1 MRMYELIEKKR
12 EGNVLTEEEI
22 QFFITGYTRGEIP
35 DYQASALLM
44 AIYFQGMTTEE
55 SAYLTMAIVDS
66 GETIDLSMID
76 GIKVDKH
83 SSGGVG
89 DSVTLIL
96 APLVASCGVKVA
108 KMSGRGLGHT
118 GGTLDKLESFTGFHI
133 EIDNQTFVNLV
144 KEHHLAVIGQSDNLV
159 PADKLLYS
167 LRDVTATVNAI
178 PLIAS
183 SIMSKKIASGA
194 DAIVLDIK
202 TGAGAF
208 MKSEQ
213 DAITL
218 AETMVAIGEQVGRKT
233 TAIISSMDEPL
244 GFAIG
249 NALEVKEAVQTLKG
263 EGPQDLT
270 ELVLE
275 LASQM
280 LVLAER
286 TDSSIEARK
295 LLEDNLYNGAAIQ
308 SLKNFIE
315 HQGGSS
321 AEIDDLNLLPQARF
335 TYDITAQESGVIK
348 QITADEIGRAAMLLG
363 AGRTKKDDTI
373 DLGVGLVLHQKVGN
387 HVQTGDVL
395 CTVHSNEKN
404 PASVLDIVQK
414 NIMIGNHA
422 TPPKL
427 IRKMI
432 QHTD

>member
-12 EGNVLTEEEI
+12 EGHVLTEEEI
-22 QFFITGYTRGEIP
+22 QFFIKGYTRGEIP

-55 SAYLTMAIVDS
+55 SAYLTMAIVNS

-118 GGTLDKLESFTGFHI
+118 GGTLDKLESFTGFHV

-144 KEHHLAVIGQSDNLV
+144 KEYHLAVIGQSDNLV

-295 LLEDNLYNGAAIQ
+295 LLENNLYNGAAIQ

-363 AGRTKKDDTI
+363 AGRATKDDTI
-373 DLGVGLVLHQKVGN
+373 DLGVGLVLHQKVGD
-387 HVQTGDVL
+387 HVQTGDII

-414 NIMIGNHA
+414 NIIIGKHA
-422 TPPKL
+422 IPSKL